1 MSRAHGKSRPR
12 ADGAR
17 THVLCALVVVPLFL
31 ALAAL
36 AANEDPLA
44 AIFAAVQIVSALAVI
59 ALLWTETPSLFWER
73 AAPCAALVALM
84 IVWTLATSRLVPMR
98 LAPDAAPLEVLKLV
112 GLVSAALAAGLVA
125 CSRRRFKR
133 LAFWLAVIGLAYT
146 LFSLW
151 AAQAHPLTVWGQSKG
166 AHTYRFSGTLLNANA
181 AGCVFGMIGL
191 VSLGLMQ
198 QQLERM
204 DLRTSGL
211 RDYVAVAAPA
221 CGMIAAL
228 GACALTVSRTSL
240 GVTLV
245 LALAITAL
253 AAYRSRN
260 RIILG
265 VSIFLLVSGAVFAG
279 GQVTSRWATVSADAA
294 ARADTYAYY
303 ATGVAASPIFGFGL
317 GAFRLWN
324 ETNLTPANA
333 SIFWQNGA
341 AHAALLQ
348 SALEGGVAY
357 AVLIVAALVLAIV
370 QIVRKRPGAR
380 SLDAV
385 AIGMLAAATLAMACS
400 FLDIA
405 LNVPALAAFAFVL
418 LGAVWGLRVP
428 VRKPASLAP
437 ELPHV

>member
-1 MSRAHGKSRPR
+1 MSRGTGKSS
-12 ADGAR
+12 AANGAR

-36 AANEDPLA
+36 GANEDPLA
-44 AIFAAVQIVSALAVI
+44 AIFAAIQIIGALAVI
-59 ALLWTETPSLFWER
+59 ALLWNDAPARFWVR
-73 AAPCAALVALM
+73 AAPCAILVALM
-84 IVWTLATSRLVPMR
+84 IVWTLGANRFAPMR
-98 LAPDAAPLEVLKLV
+98 LAPDAAPLELLKLT
-112 GLVSAALAAGLVA
+112 GLIGGALSAGLVG
-125 CSRRRFKR
+125 CSHRRFKR
-133 LAFWLAVIGLAYT
+133 LALWLAIVGLVYT

-191 VSLGLMQ
+191 VSLGLMHQ
-198 QQLERM
+198 HLERL

-211 RDYVAVAAPA
+211 RDFVAVALPA

-240 GVTLV
+240 AVTLV

-253 AAYRSRN
+253 AAHRSRN
-260 RIILG
+260 KIILG
-265 VSIFLLVSGAVFAG
+265 ASIFLLVSGAIFAG
-279 GQVTSRWATVSADAA
+279 GQVTSRWDTVSADAI

-303 ATGVAASPIFGFGL
+303 ATGVTASPLFGFGL
-317 GAFRLWN
+317 GSFKLWN
-324 ETNLTPANA
+324 ETNLTAGNA
-333 SIFWQNGA
+333 SVFWPNGA

-348 SALEGGVAY
+348 SALEGGAPYAILILAAMFVA
-357 AVLIVAALVLAIV
+357 AGQIVA
-370 QIVRKRPGAR
+370 KPPGGR
-380 SLDAV
+380 SLDATAV
-385 AIGMLAAATLAMACS
+385 GMLAAAVLAIACS

-428 VRKPASLAP
+428 VRKSASPTPEPA
-437 ELPHV
+437 HV